1 MKNDVVKSIAVLGSI
16 CLAVA
21 LLLSSVNLITDPI
34 IKQAEESTANEAFY
48 AVLPDASEFET
59 VELGDNVPESVLE
72 LRRDKGGSGYAF
84 KLNVTGTYSGKDMT
98 LVVGIGPDG
107 KITKLSFVE
116 YFDSRGSADDFNNV
130 FSGKDNTA
138 DGIAGATITSNA
150 IKAALGDAYTVLSE
164 YSTIEQSDEQK
175 LASLYEKLMPAAAN
189 PVFKKHTFSSVELP
203 AGTDTAIT
211 GAYAPSN
218 EIGYVITAKVND
230 VSVAIAIN
238 AFGAAYK
245 VYDLDGNDLT
255 DDVTYADI
263 KAKAEAV
270 LEPVYKAN
278 ENVDNRRIKNA
289 LKAEFGEDVAN
300 ALQLNAYQ
308 LSSVSST
315 VSAAYNLEI
324 NGKLH
329 YAFTANAVGYGGTIK
344 VLYIMD
350 ADGNIALYKTTSQS
364 ESKGYGAAIAEG
376 GYADGI
382 TDKNIDA
389 LSDDAV
395 LISGATVTSE
405 AVKMAKNDIK
415 AAFNTVKG
423 GQ

>member
-1 MKNDVVKSIAVLGSI
+1 MKNDAVKSIVVLGSI
-16 CLAVA
+16 CLVVA
-21 LLLSSVNLITDPI
+21 LLLSSVNLITAPL
-34 IKQAEESTANEAFY
+34 IKQAEETSANEAFY
-48 AVLPDASEFET
+48 VVLPDASEFET
-59 VELGDNVPESVLE
+59 VELGSDVPPSVLE

-138 DGIAGATITSNA
+138 DGITGATITSNA
-150 IKAALGDAYTVLSE
+150 IKAALSDAYTVLSE

-175 LASLYEKLMPAAAN
+175 LTALYEKLMPSAAN
-189 PVFKKHTFSSVELP
+189 PVFKKYTFTPIELP
-203 AGTDTAIT
+203 AGTDAAIT

-218 EIGYVITAKVND
+218 AIGYVITAKVND
-230 VSVAIAIN
+230 VSVAIAVN
-238 AFGAAYK
+238 AFGTAYK
-245 VYDLDGNDLT
+245 VIDLDGNELT
-255 DDVTYADI
+255 NDAAYADI
-263 KAKAEAV
+263 KSKAEAV

-289 LKAEFGEDVAN
+289 VKAEFGEDVSN
-300 ALQLNAYQ
+300 SITLNAYK
-308 LSSVSST
+308 LSTVSST
-315 VSAAYNLEI
+315 VTAAYSLEI
-324 NGKLH
+324 NGKTH
-329 YAFTANAVGYGGTIK
+329 YAFTANAVGYGGTVK

-350 ADGNIALYKTTSQS
+350 ADGKIVLYKTTSQS
-364 ESKGYGAAIAEG
+364 ESKGYGAAIAES

-382 TDKNIDA
+382 TNNNIDT
-389 LSDDAV
+389 LSDDALLV
-395 LISGATVTSE
+395 AGATVTSD